1 MKLFTVGPT
10 QMYDSTL
17 EVRAKSIPYFRTE
30 EFSKLN
36 HENVRMLK
44 ECLDAE
50 ESTELILLTASG
62 TGAMEAA
69 VMNCLNENDKVLIIV
84 GGTFG
89 ERFADICRIH
99 KIPFDVVKLEEGETL
114 TKERLQPYHGQGYQA
129 LLVNLH
135 ETQTGQ
141 LYDIELLDGF
151 CKENEMY
158 LMVDAIS
165 TFLCDPYSMRKYS
178 IDVSILS
185 SQKGLCLA
193 PGLSMIAL
201 SERMQKKVKKNM
213 VRSLYFDF
221 SDYMKNIKR
230 GQTPFTPAVGIH
242 YELHDRLEKILERGV
257 EVQVKEV
264 EQRAFFFRERIKN
277 LPVEIPTFP
286 LSNAMTPVLFKDEI
300 AEELVAFL
308 KNEKG
313 QMVNPTGGTL
323 GKRGIRV
330 SHIGDLRIEDYE
342 ELVRNIEEFLQQ
354 QKLTK

>member
-10 QMYDSTL
+10 QMYGSTL

-50 ESTELILLTASG
+50 ETTELILLTASG

-89 ERFADICRIH
+89 ERFVDICRIH
-99 KIPFDVVKLEEGETL
+99 KIPFDVVKLEEGKAL
-114 TKERLQPYHGQGYQA
+114 TKKRLYQYNGQGYQA

-141 LYDIELLDGF
+141 LYDIELLNQF

-158 LMVDAIS
+158 LIVDAIS
-165 TFLCDPYSMRKYS
+165 TFLCDPYSMRKNG
-178 IDVSILS
+178 IDVSIVS

-193 PGLSMIAL
+193 PGLSMVAL
-201 SERMQKKVKKNM
+201 SERMQKKMEKNT

-221 SDYMKNIKR
+221 SDYLKNIKR

-264 EQRAFFFRERIKN
+264 EQRARFFRERIKK
-277 LPVEIPTFP
+277 LSVEIPTFP
-286 LSNAMTPVLFKDEI
+286 LSNAMTPVLFENEI
-300 AEELVAFL
+300 AEGLVAFL

-313 QMVNPTGGTL
+313 QMVNPTGGKL

-330 SHIGDLRIEDYE
+330 SHIGDLKIEDYE
-342 ELVRNIEEFLQQ
+342 ELVGNIEEFLKQQ
-354 QKLTK
+354 N